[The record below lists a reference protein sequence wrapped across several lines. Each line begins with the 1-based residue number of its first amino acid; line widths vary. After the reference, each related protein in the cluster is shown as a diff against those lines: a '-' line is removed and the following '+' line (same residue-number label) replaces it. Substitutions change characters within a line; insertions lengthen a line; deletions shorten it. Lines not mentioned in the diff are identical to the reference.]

1 MLNRATQVTFF
12 VAIQVIAVFGFAQA
26 KQFDYIYETLIII
39 AGALLLTYLEVK
51 KKLPITNY
59 LRIVV
64 FIAISGH
71 TIGGELMNFYGISTI
86 YDKYLHVFGAYSFAL
101 LGYVLLGMYNLSL
114 PPKVKFIMIIAFG
127 LSVGATYEL
136 IEFAIDQFST
146 PTLPAQSGLIDT
158 NLDLLADLLGSMVA
172 ATHLSIKNHYP
183 VKDHS

>member
-1 MLNRATQVTFF
+1 MNRSTQVTIF
-12 VAIQVIAVFGFAQA
+12 VAIQIIAVFGFAQA

-39 AGALLLTYLEVK
+39 AGAFLLTYLEIK
-51 KKLPITNY
+51 KNLPISNY

-71 TIGGELMNFYGISTI
+71 TIGGELMNLYGISTI
-86 YDKYLHVFGAYSFAL
+86 YDKYLHVFGAYSFAI

-114 PPKVKFIMIIAFG
+114 PPKVKFIMIITIG
-127 LSVGATYEL
+127 LSVGTIYEL

-158 NLDLLADLLGSMVA
+158 NLDLLADLLCSIVA
-172 ATHLSIKNHYP
+172 ATHLSMKTYYP
-183 VKDHS
+183 LKDQP